1 MLGYISFYLLILKN
15 ENIWILKLTLLTYDL
30 CFVLQFL

>member
-15 ENIWILKLTLLTYDL
+15 EKIWIVKLTLLTYDL